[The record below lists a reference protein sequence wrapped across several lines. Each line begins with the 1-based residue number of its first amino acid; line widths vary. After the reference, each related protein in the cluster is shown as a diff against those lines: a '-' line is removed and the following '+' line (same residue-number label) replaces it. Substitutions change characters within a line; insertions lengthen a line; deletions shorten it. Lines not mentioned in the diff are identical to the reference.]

1 MLMLLVREKEP
12 EVPLGEVVAKEL
24 AEEARRQAK
33 QLMQRYAEL
42 FSEPRWLPP
51 RRAIEHSIALMDGA
65 PLPNACLYR
74 HSLLESEEIK
84 RQVQGLLEQG
94 VIKPSCSPCGSPI
107 IMVPKK
113 DGGWRMCVDYRAL
126 NKISVKN
133 RYPLPRIEDL
143 IDQLQPAM
151 FFSKLDLKS
160 GYH

>member
-1 MLMLLVREKEP
+1 
-12 EVPLGEVVAKEL
+12 
-24 AEEARRQAK
+24 
-33 QLMQRYAEL
+33 
-42 FSEPRWLPP
+42 
-51 RRAIEHSIALMDGA
+51 MDGA

-107 IMVPKK
+107 VMVPKK

-133 RYPLPRIEDL
+133 RYPLPHIEDL
-143 IDQLQPAM
+143 IDQLQPAK
-151 FFSKLDLKS
+151 FFTKLDLK
-160 GYH
+160 